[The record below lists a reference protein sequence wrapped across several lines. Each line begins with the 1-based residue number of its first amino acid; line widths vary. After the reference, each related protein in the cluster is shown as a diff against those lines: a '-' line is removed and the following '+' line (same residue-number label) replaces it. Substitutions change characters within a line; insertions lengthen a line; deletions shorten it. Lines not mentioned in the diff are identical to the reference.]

1 MHFKM
6 TKRTSKR
13 LSQLIQKYSA
23 FQKFYEK
30 VSKLNRY
37 SHEVQLHWMFI
48 KYDFPSFIGTL

>member
-13 LSQLIQKYSA
+13 LSQLIQKYSV

-37 SHEVQLHWMFI
+37 SHEVQLH
-48 KYDFPSFIGTL
+48 